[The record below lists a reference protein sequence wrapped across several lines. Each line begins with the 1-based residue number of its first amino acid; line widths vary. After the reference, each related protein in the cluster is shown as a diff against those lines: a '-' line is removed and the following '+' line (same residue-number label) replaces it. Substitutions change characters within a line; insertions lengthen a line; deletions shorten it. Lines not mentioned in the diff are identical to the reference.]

1 VWSAAAA
8 CTNLCNLELEV
19 FRKALGRGVEV
30 KRIDHIL
37 AGARRCAY
45 LVTTKG

>member
-1 VWSAAAA
+1 
-8 CTNLCNLELEV
+8 V
-19 FRKALGRGVEV
+19 FQKALGREHDV

-45 LVTTKG
+45 LVTRKG